1 MCGIAL
7 IIGNNAKDK
16 SEEMDQMIN
25 SISHR
30 GEITESYSQNDL
42 LAYARRLKIVDREK
56 AIQPVFNLDK
66 SKCIIFNGEIFN
78 HHFLRDELHEE
89 YSFQTQSDT
98 EVVLAAYEK
107 WGRNCLSH
115 LRGQYA
121 FAIVNIKQ
129 NTVIMARD
137 EIGIVPLYYAK
148 HEDLLYVASEIKAL
162 IFLQETI
169 KTVPPG
175 SFIDEN
181 QIIHSVYMPLHGVK
195 FTDSNS
201 FIKKLRTTICASVKE
216 QVDVDLPIG
225 VIYSG
230 GLDSSIVL
238 SEALKHH
245 SNVTAYTIG
254 TENSEDLRIATQ
266 FCKEVKIKHVVIKL
280 DRNSFKIADIEKA
293 IMISELS
300 EYGDIINAVITMRL
314 FKQIHEDEIK
324 VVLCGDGSDELFG
337 GYSMYSKTDIEA
349 LQKLY
354 NYKLL
359 NLNRTELQRVDRCSM
374 AFSVETR
381 VPFLDKRLV
390 QMSQSIPSIWKM
402 KDGIEKWCVRQAFKN
417 DLPDYIIHRKKNP
430 LSHSSGL
437 HEWIRLY
444 KFRFAKIHKKF
455 GYHFSEPLHKDFS
468 YILQE
473 NDYDIGKA
481 TIAVKHWNDYS
492 KKYLLTEYLKS
503 KIHKMFD
510 G

>member
-7 IIGNNAKDK
+7 IIGKNAKDK
-16 SEEMDQMIN
+16 SEEMVQMIN

-30 GEITESYSQNDL
+30 GEVTESYIENDL
-42 LAYARRLKIVDREK
+42 LVYARRLKIVDREK

-66 SKCIIFNGEIFN
+66 SKCIVFNGEIFN
-78 HHFLRDELHEE
+78 HHLLRNELSNG

-107 WGRNCLSH
+107 WGSNCLSH

-121 FAIVNIKQ
+121 FSIVDIKQ
-129 NTVIMARD
+129 QTVIMARD

-148 HEDLLYVASEIKAL
+148 YKDLIYIASEIKAL
-162 IFLQETI
+162 IFLKITI
-169 KTVPPG
+169 NTVPPG

-181 QIIHSVYMPLHGVK
+181 QMVHTIFAPLHSIK
-195 FTDSNS
+195 YTDSDL
-201 FIKKLRTTICASVKE
+201 FIKELRTTICESVKE
-216 QVDVDLPIG
+216 QVDVDMPIG

-238 SEALKHH
+238 SEALKCH

-254 TENSEDLRIATQ
+254 TENSEDLRISIQ
-266 FCKEVKIKHVVIKL
+266 FCKEKKIKHVVIKL
-280 DRNSFKIADIEKA
+280 DRNSFKIADVEKA
-293 IMISELS
+293 IMISELT
-300 EYGDIINAVITMRL
+300 EYGDVINAVITLRL
-314 FKQIHEDEIK
+314 FKQIHEDGIK

-337 GYSMYSKTDIEA
+337 GYSMYSKIVNETYE
-349 LQKLY
+349 KLY

-374 AFSVETR
+374 AFSVESR

-390 QMSQSIPSIWKM
+390 QMAQSIPSLWKIN
-402 KDGIEKWCVRQAFKN
+402 DGIEKWCVRQAFKN
-417 DLPDYIIHRKKNP
+417 DLPDYIINRKKNP

-437 HEWIRLY
+437 HEWVRLY
-444 KFRFAKIHKKF
+444 KIRFARIHREF
-455 GYHFSEPLHKDFS
+455 GYYLNEPLHKDFS
-468 YILQE
+468 FLLQE
-473 NDYDIGKA
+473 NGYDIEK
-481 TIAVKHWNDYS
+481 TITAAKQRNDYT
-492 KKYLLTEYLKS
+492 KKYLFTEYLKS
-503 KIHKMFD
+503 KIHKFI